1 MTQANNKKS
10 RLLAPSLILN
20 TILIIILIIA
30 IIKYWTPI
38 TEKLFSQSDK
48 KKKIAMLGNSLTAAG
63 DWESLLSRK
72 DVLNAGTGHGGFTTS
87 HYVTLLQS
95 DVIAHHPKICFIEGG
110 INDISVGI
118 PLSRTKNNLQSLI
131 DTLRNYKIIP
141 VLTLTFHTSFDTLK
155 NKMVD
160 SLNFIIK
167 NLAEINK
174 LEYIDINDK
183 ISKNGFLKKEY
194 TTDGTHLTKEAYPI
208 WAKEISDVL
217 TRLKI

>member
-1 MTQANNKKS
+1 MKQANNKES

-20 TILIIILIIA
+20 SILIIILIIA

-38 TEKLFSQSDK
+38 TERFFSQSNK
-48 KKKIAMLGNSLTAAG
+48 KKKIALLGNSLTAAG

-95 DVIAHHPKICFIEGG
+95 DVIVHHPKICFIEGG

-118 PLSRTKNNLQSLI
+118 PLFRTKFNLQSLI
-131 DTLRNYKIIP
+131 DTLKYYKITP

-160 SLNFIIK
+160 SINVIIK
-167 NLAEINK
+167 SLAEINK

-183 ISKNGFLKKEY
+183 ISENGFLKKEY
-194 TTDGTHLTKEAYPI
+194 TTDGTHFTKEAYPI

-217 TRLKI
+217 AKLKI

>member
-1 MTQANNKKS
+1 
-10 RLLAPSLILN
+10 
-20 TILIIILIIA
+20 
-30 IIKYWTPI
+30 
-38 TEKLFSQSDK
+38 
-48 KKKIAMLGNSLTAAG
+48 MLGNSLTAAG

-118 PLSRTKNNLQSLI
+118 PLTRTKNNLQDLI

-160 SLNFIIK
+160 SLNLLIK
-167 NLAEINK
+167 TIAEKNRVN
-174 LEYIDINDK
+174 YIDINYK
-183 ISKNGFLKKEY
+183 ISENGFLKKEY
-194 TTDGTHLTKEAYPI
+194 TTDGTHFTKEAYPI
-208 WAKEISDVL
+208 WAKEVTDL
-217 TRLKI
+217 LNRLKI